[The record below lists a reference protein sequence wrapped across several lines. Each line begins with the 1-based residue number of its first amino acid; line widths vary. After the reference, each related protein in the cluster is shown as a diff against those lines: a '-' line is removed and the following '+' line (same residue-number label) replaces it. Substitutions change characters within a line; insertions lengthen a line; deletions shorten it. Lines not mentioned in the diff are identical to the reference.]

1 MEKQK
6 EFHFNSLPDDVI
18 IKILEL
24 VIESSISDISN
35 IGSIK
40 LLNLII
46 ERDPIKVRIVDFLD
60 TALWIRLLINIGIV
74 DNNPE
79 SKMCDTI
86 KTYIRPYITEGRYT
100 SRAHDLLEIV
110 RSPIESDSVKE
121 WARYLLNNLIT
132 GKSTLTDY
140 EFLTGNMTNIPILT
154 DDTIADLLQRL
165 IEDKGVKLIK
175 YWDVRNVTM
184 MRNLFTSL
192 HTYTGLIDL
201 TFWDTRKVTDMS
213 KLFWYKRFSIRGVT
227 NWNTCN
233 VTNMEELFIGS
244 YIHAPLEWNT
254 SKVTNME
261 RMFSKTID
269 FDELLLWDTRKVT
282 NMRAMFEEANR
293 FNQPLMW
300 NTSKVINMA
309 RLFHSATVF
318 NQELKWDTSK
328 VKYMSEMFFNATSF
342 DKPLKWDTS
351 NVIDMA
357 SMFGYARSFNQLLE
371 WDTSKV
377 VTMRSM
383 FNMATSFDQP
393 LKWDTSEVLDMGS
406 MFSHARSFNRALKWE
421 SIRKDA
427 ITWDMFNETR
437 GGRWDDK
444 LRYKPA
450 VSESFIYR
458 PEGRRVPEGRRRVL
472 EGYGYDDS

>member
-140 EFLTGNMTNIPILT
+140 QFLTGNMTNIPILT

-233 VTNMEELFIGS
+233 VTNMEELFAGTS
-244 YIHAPLEWNT
+244 FNEPLN
-254 SKVTNME
+254 
-261 RMFSKTID
+261 
-269 FDELLLWDTRKVT
+269 
-282 NMRAMFEEANR
+282 
-293 FNQPLMW
+293 W
-300 NTSKVINMA
+300 NTSKVINMRGMFQDT
-309 RLFHSATVF
+309 RLF
-318 NQELKWDTSK
+318 NQ
-328 VKYMSEMFFNATSF
+328 
-342 DKPLKWDTS
+342 P
-351 NVIDMA
+351 
-357 SMFGYARSFNQLLE
+357 LE

-377 VTMRSM
+377 IDMRGM
-383 FNMATSFDQP
+383 FEKAHSFDQP
-393 LKWDTSEVLDMGS
+393 LVWDTQNVRLMDRLFAQATAFNKKLKFDTRNVISMIDMFYNATSFNQPIEGWDTSKVIDMS
-406 MFSHARSFNRALKWE
+406 EMFAEARSFNQPLEWDTSNVIYMTDMFNNAILFNQQLNWDTSNVRNMRNMFYRARSFNKALKWN
-421 SIRKDA
+421 IGRDTDTYD
-427 ITWDMFNETR
+427 IFLDTLD
-437 GGRWDDK
+437 GRWSS
-444 LRYKPA
+444 R
-450 VSESFIYR
+450 
-458 PEGRRVPEGRRRVL
+458 
-472 EGYGYDDS
+472 